1 MKTNE
6 IREKTKEELEMKLA
20 EVKKNLFSLKF
31 KKSTGQLENSMAIKK
46 LKKDIARISTLI
58 REKELGINKKAS
70 KQKAGRK

>member
-46 LKKDIARISTLI
+46 SKKDIARISTLI